1 MPLNFWSAQNRQFYD
16 SKWVPIDNLYSKK
29 VSETTNIRDSN
40 AQMIFRF
47 INTEKKFKRPS
58 LIATPPVAKSR
69 SRHAEKIQILRK
81 MSTAN
86 VEYNNEYNN
95 ATSDNATSNNATSNN
110 ATSNIATP
118 RSKSQPQF
126 RNSSQSP
133 PMSLPPPSD
142 NRKGFESHW
151 KIIVW
156 RGEYLYTKKV
166 IGSCPV
172 ESKILGT
179 YIRILATYICYNTQN
194 STLNQLMKS
203 LNFWYQ

>member
-1 MPLNFWSAQNRQFYD
+1 
-16 SKWVPIDNLYSKK
+16 
-29 VSETTNIRDSN
+29 
-40 AQMIFRF
+40 MIFRF

-69 SRHAEKIQILRK
+69 LRHAEKIQILRK

-86 VEYNNEYNN
+86 VEYNGEYN
-95 ATSDNATSNNATSNN
+95 NATSNNATSNN

-142 NRKGFESHW
+142 NRKGFESHVAGHIEM
-151 KIIVW
+151 KNNYLAW
-156 RGEYLYTKKV
+156 RVSLY
-166 IGSCPV
+166 
-172 ESKILGT
+172 
-179 YIRILATYICYNTQN
+179 Q
-194 STLNQLMKS
+194 KS
-203 LNFWYQ
+203 NLELPG

>member
-1 MPLNFWSAQNRQFYD
+1 
-16 SKWVPIDNLYSKK
+16 
-29 VSETTNIRDSN
+29 
-40 AQMIFRF
+40 MIFRF

-86 VEYNNEYNN
+86 VEYNGEY
-95 ATSDNATSNNATSNN
+95 NNATSNN

-142 NRKGFESHW
+142 NRKGFESHVAGHIEM
-151 KIIVW
+151 KNNYLAW
-156 RGEYLYTKKV
+156 RVSLY
-166 IGSCPV
+166 
-172 ESKILGT
+172 
-179 YIRILATYICYNTQN
+179 Q
-194 STLNQLMKS
+194 KS
-203 LNFWYQ
+203 NLELPG